1 MMYAT
6 GLDYVAVLGMLGT
19 NWKRN
24 VQTIRS
30 FPALSKIMRQRMGEQ
45 NNHLYVLLRS

>member
-19 NWKRN
+19 NWKAN
-24 VQTIRS
+24 VKQ
-30 FPALSKIMRQRMGEQ
+30 FDLF
-45 NNHLYVLLRS
+45 LRSLKS